1 MLGPPPESRL
11 RERAAGAAPRAGA
24 AWRDGEGRR
33 RRVERRDSVGGS
45 PAGGRRSSAWTPFR
59 QLRPLITL
67 AILLLVT
74 VCLYWA
80 KPVLMPIAFA
90 LMLTFLLTPPVN
102 ALRRVGVG
110 RIGSVALVVGL
121 ALVLVT
127 AVGWG
132 ISLQVT
138 NLAHELPR
146 YRTNIKAK
154 IADLRAMGRGGAL
167 EKLHGTAQEVA
178 EEMKKADKPVAPDDK
193 PVPVVV
199 EGEKTG
205 PLSLPVTVG
214 PLVEYLAMAGLV
226 IVLVLFMLLQRHEL
240 RNRLIRLMGH
250 GRLTITTNALDE
262 VGERIT
268 RYLLM
273 QTTVNGSFGL
283 AIGLGLFFI
292 GVPHAIVWGLLAAV
306 LRYVPYLG
314 SWIAA
319 LLPITLSL
327 AVFPGWQRPLL
338 VVALFIVIE
347 VLIINFLEPWLYG
360 HTVGVS
366 EVALLVAMAFWTW
379 LWGPIGLLLAT
390 PITACLV
397 VLGRHIRE
405 MEFLTVFLGD
415 EPVLKTDVSYYQRV
429 LAGDQDE
436 ATEIVEA
443 YLKSH
448 SREALYDEVLVPAL
462 VHARHDRSSDR
473 LTDDEAYFVLRATR
487 EVIEHLPPPES
498 ATAVVEAGQAPGGD
512 GFAGRGQR
520 LTILGLPARDEADEL
535 ALLMFGQMLTAV
547 GCQLE
552 ILAEEMLSAEMV
564 SAVEA
569 KAAAVVCIVALP
581 PGGLTQ
587 TRYLC
592 KRLRQKLPG
601 LKILIG
607 RWGRPADPDDERQAL
622 VAAGADEVGT
632 RLMESQAQLL
642 QLIQLVPP
650 VERAGEDASEARP
663 TAENPLAEAPIAARE
678 T

>member
-1 MLGPPPESRL
+1 VVR
-11 RERAAGAAPRAGA
+11 
-24 AWRDGEGRR
+24 
-33 RRVERRDSVGGS
+33 
-45 PAGGRRSSAWTPFR
+45 FR
-59 QLRPLITL
+59 QPRSLITL
-67 AILLLVT
+67 AVLLLVA

-80 KPVLMPIAFA
+80 KAVLMPIALA

-102 ALRRVGVG
+102 ALRRVGLG

-121 ALVLVT
+121 ALVLLT

-146 YRTNIKAK
+146 YRINIKAK

-167 EKLHGTAQEVA
+167 EKLQGTAQEVA

-205 PLSLPVTVG
+205 PWSFPVTLG
-214 PLVEYLAMAGLV
+214 PLVEHLAMAGLV
-226 IVLVLFMLLQRHEL
+226 IVLVLFMLLKRHEL

-250 GRLTITTNALDE
+250 GRLTITTKALDE

-292 GVPHAIVWGLLAAV
+292 GVPHAIIWGLLAAV

-327 AVFPGWQRPLL
+327 AVFPGWQQPLL
-338 VVALFIVIE
+338 VVGLFIVIE
-347 VLIINFLEPWLYG
+347 ALIINFLEPWLYG

-366 EVALLVAMAFWTW
+366 EVALLVAIAFWTW
-379 LWGPIGLLLAT
+379 LWGPIGLVLAT
-390 PITACLV
+390 PITVCLV

-405 MEFLTVFLGD
+405 MEFITVLLGD
-415 EPVLKTDVSYYQRV
+415 APVLKTDVSYYQRV

-436 ATEIVEA
+436 ATEIVET

-448 SREALYDEVLVPAL
+448 SHEALYDEVLVPAL
-462 VHARHDRSSDR
+462 VYARRDRSSDR
-473 LTDDEAYFVLRATR
+473 LTDEEAYFVRRATR
-487 EVIEHLPPPES
+487 EIIEHLPPPEP
-498 ATAVVEAGQAPGGD
+498 AAAVMEADQAPAGD

-520 LTILGLPARDEADEL
+520 VSILGLPARDEADEL
-535 ALLMFGQMLTAV
+535 ALLMFRQMLIAV

-564 SAVEA
+564 SAAEE
-569 KAAAVVCIVALP
+569 KRAAVVCIVALP
-581 PGGLTQ
+581 PGGLTHS
-587 TRYLC
+587 RYLC

-601 LKILIG
+601 LKILVG
-607 RWGRPADPDDERQAL
+607 RWGGRVDAEAERQAL
-622 VAAGADEVGT
+622 VAAGADEVGI
-632 RLMESQAQLL
+632 RLIESQAQLL
-642 QLIQLVPP
+642 QLVQLVPAG
-650 VERAGEDASEARP
+650 ERAGEGSSEPGP
-663 TAENPLAEAPIAARE
+663 TEGNAPAEEPIAARQ